1 MDVSLILNIFVL
13 AVLFFIGIEL
23 YLINREISKGISLW
37 ESKDEFRKK
46 QQTGQTINVNVAP
59 GNSPNSATIAPIE
72 VVTGEES
79 ENDTEIKLPT
89 EIYEKEEISPVEKES
104 YISSVSSPSGP
115 FSVKCKH
122 CQTENSRYR
131 RECFTCGKAI

>member
-23 YLINREISKGISLW
+23 YLINKKISKGISLW
-37 ESKDEFRKK
+37 ESKDEYRKK
-46 QQTGQTINVNVAP
+46 QQTGQTINVNVTP
-59 GNSPNSATIAPIE
+59 GNSPNSATIAPID
-72 VVTGEES
+72 VVTDEES
-79 ENDTEIKLPT
+79 VNDTEIKLPT
-89 EIYEKEEISPVEKES
+89 EIDEKEEISPVEKES
-104 YISSVSSPSGP
+104 YINTMSSQSGS